1 VFKQT
6 SKLRQDFLLLVS
18 VVEVLAKP
26 DTISNKKNGS
36 SQSRIYFTAKLL
48 SNNLF
53 RRVKEES
60 ERVIKLLQERIQVVM
75 LGACSVAI
83 NLKFAMLFVVVVVAV
98 VVVVS
103 KVTE

>member
-1 VFKQT
+1 
-6 SKLRQDFLLLVS
+6 
-18 VVEVLAKP
+18 
-26 DTISNKKNGS
+26 
-36 SQSRIYFTAKLL
+36 
-48 SNNLF
+48 
-53 RRVKEES
+53 VKEES